1 MSRLSKLAE
10 LKQGDRGNWAV
21 MPYTD
26 PEDPVIMLHALAEC
40 DKGVEPT
47 AHPEAKGGGHFA
59 KWFLKHY
66 YKFDRFLP
74 WFRRPMQR
82 FIDWLDLKQSER
94 VVTDPGSDYLY
105 DPAGLKENRGRASP
119 AGSSRPPIRGT
130 ISPFSYR
137 SRRPLRW

>member
-1 MSRLSKLAE
+1 
-10 LKQGDRGNWAV
+10 

-40 DKGVEPT
+40 DKGVEPS
-47 AHPEAKGGGHFA
+47 AHPEAKGGGGHFA

-66 YKFDRFLP
+66 YNFDRFLP

-94 VVTDPGSDYLY
+94 VVTDPQDLDYLY
-105 DPAGLKENRGRASP
+105 DPKPGLKENRAPSITRGLFSTTYTGYNLA
-119 AGSSRPPIRGT
+119 ASSR
-130 ISPFSYR
+130 
-137 SRRPLRW
+137 LEKALWW